1 MNELTGG
8 KKNKNLLFFAAA
20 ASAILVT
27 AVFLIIAATYN
38 KQKKEIPIALPDDR
52 PSKEMIE
59 AATVP
64 REGEEQIPVSEEMIR
79 SLTVSDTAI
88 PASTDGSKKNKTVQ
102 PSPVPVSKDL
112 IRNLTLP
119 NK

>member
-1 MNELTGG
+1 MNKLIGG
-8 KKNKNLLFFAAA
+8 TKNKNLLFFAAT

-27 AVFLIIAATYN
+27 AVFLIIASMYN

-64 REGEEQIPVSEEMIR
+64 REGEEQIPVSKEIIR
-79 SLTVSDTAI
+79 SLTASDADM
-88 PASTDGSKKNKTVQ
+88 PSSADGSKKNKTIQ
-102 PSPVPVSKDL
+102 PSPVPVSKEQ